1 MLIIKIGDMS
11 SMRQKIEQEIV
22 KDFNRYLI
30 LQTLFKPMM
39 EGKVKI
45 LFQNHLVRKIIKLQ
59 INLHLQS
66 KKDMYIKQN
75 LQENQKII

>member
-30 LQTLFKPMM
+30 LQTLFKSMM

-45 LFQNHLVRKIIKLQ
+45 LFQNHLVRKKIKLQ